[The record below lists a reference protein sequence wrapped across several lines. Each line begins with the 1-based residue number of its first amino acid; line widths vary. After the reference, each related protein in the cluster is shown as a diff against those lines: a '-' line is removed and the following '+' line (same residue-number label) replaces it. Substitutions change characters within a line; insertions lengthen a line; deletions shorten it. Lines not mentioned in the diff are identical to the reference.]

1 MDYQT
6 KFDERIDRA
15 ANEIVT
21 CVREI
26 GHTLSSEIAVRKVRQ
41 QLERIA
47 KNWNDQI
54 AKLET
59 DLRHRNRKVAEL
71 RKVIASMSAAEGTDH
86 GRSGQGQPNT
96 QEH

>member
-1 MDYQT
+1 MDRNT

-15 ANEIVT
+15 ANEIWT

-41 QLERIA
+41 QLEGIA
-47 KNWNDQI
+47 RNWNDHI

-59 DLRHRNRKVAEL
+59 DLRNRNRKISEL
-71 RKVIASMSAAEGTDH
+71 KKVIASMSAAEGPDH
-86 GRSGQGQPNT
+86 GRSRSGQ
-96 QEH
+96 